1 MTDVLIKLCRVV
13 YVLDM
18 VHEIFTSAQIVHIGN
33 APATAMVQNAKN
45 IVNGGSN
52 QISQN
57 NNVWIDGAGNV
68 VNNNTGTV
76 MK

>member
-1 MTDVLIKLCRVV
+1 
-13 YVLDM
+13 
-18 VHEIFTSAQIVHIGN
+18 
-33 APATAMVQNAKN
+33 MVQNAKN
-45 IVNGGSN
+45 IANGGSN